1 MYEDPLDQPD
11 LPPLDPPPP
20 MPLGKVV
27 LLNFGIMLV
36 YMTLSSL
43 VDQGGSEAGLA
54 GLIFDAFLL
63 VLQVGINVIGG
74 AILLYHP
81 ETYRQSDVTQ
91 RIAGRHYR
99 FWRVFGKGFFV
110 LVRSHQSS
118 VRSP

>member
-74 AILLYHP
+74 AILLFTTRKH
-81 ETYRQSDVTQ
+81 
-91 RIAGRHYR
+91 IGRAMLLSGLL
-99 FWRVFGKGFFV
+99 VGIIGFGACLGKAS
-110 LVRSHQSS
+110 LY
-118 VRSP
+118 

>member
-43 VDQGGSEAGLA
+43 VEQGGSEAGLA

-74 AILLYHP
+74 AILLFTTRKH
-81 ETYRQSDVTQ
+81 
-91 RIAGRHYR
+91 IGRAMLLSGLL
-99 FWRVFGKGFFV
+99 VGIIGFGACLGKAS
-110 LVRSHQSS
+110 LY
-118 VRSP
+118 

>member
-11 LPPLDPPPP
+11 LPPLDPPP

-74 AILLYHP
+74 AILLFTTRKH
-81 ETYRQSDVTQ
+81 
-91 RIAGRHYR
+91 IGRAMLLSGLL
-99 FWRVFGKGFFV
+99 VGIIGFGACLGKAS
-110 LVRSHQSS
+110 LY
-118 VRSP
+118 